1 MLSLESTSSRMNRLA
16 KHEMHLG
23 SFMTMDAMTAAIE
36 RVAHDEVQ
44 ALVSELLDE
53 DRLALTTLGPL
64 DRRNLPKDLVR
75 R

>member
-23 SFMTMDAMTAAIE
+23 SFLTLDQMLASIE
-36 RVAHDEVQ
+36 AVRLEEVQ
-44 ALVSELLDE
+44 ALIGVVLDE

-64 DRRNLPKDLVR
+64 DRRSLPRELHR
-75 R
+75 